1 MTNTLAYLF
10 QTAKVTGFTVQAPGK
25 DREALLNLSKKVQEN
40 YFSFRAIC
48 IPGEGRQPILEP
60 VQTVI
65 DVTARFFFA
74 LKIKLFE
81 EVKKDIKETDDCQGE
96 CYKIIFVRNLQIFV
110 ISICPG
116 QAFPA

>member
-1 MTNTLAYLF
+1 MANTLAYLF

-25 DREALLNLSKKVQEN
+25 DREALLILSKKVQEN

-65 DVTARFFFA
+65 DVPARFFFR
-74 LKIKLFE
+74 LEDKTF
-81 EVKKDIKETDDCQGE
+81 
-96 CYKIIFVRNLQIFV
+96 
-110 ISICPG
+110 
-116 QAFPA
+116 